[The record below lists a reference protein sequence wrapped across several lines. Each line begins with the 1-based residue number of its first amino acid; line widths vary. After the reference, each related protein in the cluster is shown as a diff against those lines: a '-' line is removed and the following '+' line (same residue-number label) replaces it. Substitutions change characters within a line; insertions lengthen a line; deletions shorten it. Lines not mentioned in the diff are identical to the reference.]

1 MTVEKAPSAHNPM
14 HTEQARAGRRL
25 MRTAVKGTLATLD
38 HETGHPYA
46 SLVLVAT
53 EPDGTPVLLLSTLA
67 RHTKNLDKDPRASL
81 LIDGTG
87 ERKEPLTG
95 DRLTL
100 IGEARPSSS
109 PSARRRFIARH
120 PSAGDYAGFGDFS
133 IYTLGLSSGHFIGGF
148 GRIFTVDAS
157 ALLTDIEGAQAL
169 INAEADIVV
178 HMNTDHADAVA
189 LYATQLAGC
198 PAGDPASP
206 WRMSGIDPD
215 GADLLQCTKAARIE
229 FPNRIGSPAQ
239 ARQTLVELVQQ
250 ARARQQG
257 RA

>member
-1 MTVEKAPSAHNPM
+1 MR
-14 HTEQARAGRRL
+14 TEQALAGRRL

-53 EPDGTPVLLLSTLA
+53 EPDGSSVLLLSTLA
-67 RHTKNLDKDPRASL
+67 RHTRNLNKDPRASL
-81 LIDGTG
+81 LLDGTG

-109 PSARRRFIARH
+109 ASARRRFIARH

-148 GRIFTVDAS
+148 GRIYSVEAS
-157 ALLTDIEGAQAL
+157 ALLTSTEGAQTL
-169 INAEADIVV
+169 ITAEPDIIA

-189 LYATQLAGC
+189 LYATELAGC
-198 PAGDPASP
+198 PAGDPATP

-215 GADLLQCTKAARIE
+215 GADLLQCTRAARIE
-229 FPNRIGSPAQ
+229 FPDRILSPAQ
-239 ARQTLVELVQQ
+239 ARQTLVGLVQQ
-250 ARARQQG
+250 ARSRRQARV
-257 RA
+257 